1 LGRRSEE
8 EGPTARQ
15 AAFQRQVF
23 VFWLSSRNEALASLR
38 PEVAWHGSTG
48 RLELVLDVQG
58 LKERV
63 LPTMETT
70 RWKVLFIDDDEAIRK
85 VMSIDLTDAG
95 YEVFLAA
102 DGESGIHL
110 LKQERCQIVI
120 TDIRMPGIDGIEVV
134 RRIKADDPDIEV
146 IVVTGHGDMHLAI
159 KALQL
164 DASDF
169 IAKPIDHEALEVA
182 LKRAKER
189 HKTRRELREYTALL
203 EEKWMETSEKLAE
216 TYNFQKNLI
225 ESSIDGIM
233 ACDQQGTIITF
244 NRSLEKMLGYPK
256 ENVLGTMRLDQFFPP
271 GQATKIKEALY
282 SEKYEGRGRL
292 SVYETFLV
300 ATNGAEIPV
309 QLSATVLFDGGREIG
324 LVAFFRDL
332 RDIRRLE
339 QQFAD
344 QARLLHQDKMISLGK
359 LAGSVVHE
367 INNPL
372 TGILNYIGLMMKILN
387 KGSLTS
393 EHIQRFQKYLALVE
407 SETSRCSKIVTN
419 LLHFSRKSKPELSEV
434 NVNELVVKCVELSQ
448 HKLTLQN
455 IAVQTR
461 LDPNL
466 PHITADASQIQQCI
480 INIIFN
486 AMDAMPAGGTLTIE
500 TLPQRDRSG
509 IELRLKD
516 TGCGIAREDMP
527 RIFEPFFTTK
537 KEGKGVG
544 LGLSTVYGII
554 DRHRGA
560 ISIDSEVGKG
570 TTCTIKLPLRAPGV
584 QDARV

>member
-1 LGRRSEE
+1 
-8 EGPTARQ
+8 
-15 AAFQRQVF
+15 
-23 VFWLSSRNEALASLR
+23 
-38 PEVAWHGSTG
+38 
-48 RLELVLDVQG
+48 
-58 LKERV
+58 
-63 LPTMETT
+63 MEPKD
-70 RWKVLFIDDDEAIRK
+70 WKVLFIDDDESIRK
-85 VMSIDLTDAG
+85 VTSIDLTDAG
-95 YEVFLAA
+95 YQVFTAA
-102 DGESGIHL
+102 DGESGIDL
-110 LKQERCQIVI
+110 LKDHPCQIVI

-134 RRIKADDPDIEV
+134 RRIKANDRDIEV
-146 IVVTGHGDMHLAI
+146 IVVTGHGDMQLAV

-169 IAKPIDHEALEVA
+169 ITKPIDHEALEIA

-189 HKTRRELREYTALL
+189 HTTRRELRDYTALL

-216 TYNFQKNLI
+216 TYNFQRNLI

-233 ACDQQGTIITF
+233 ACDQRGIVITF
-244 NRSLEKMLGYPK
+244 NKSLERMLGYSK
-256 ENVLGTMRLDQFFPP
+256 NDVLGTMSLDQFFPP
-271 GQATKIKEALY
+271 GQATKIKGALH
-282 SEKYEGRGRL
+282 SEKYEGKGKL
-292 SVYETFLV
+292 SVYETYLV
-300 ATNGAEIPV
+300 ARNGTEIPV

-372 TGILNYIGLMMKILN
+372 TGILNYIGLMIKILS
-387 KGSLTS
+387 KGELTS
-393 EHIQRFQKYLALVE
+393 EHRQKFQRYLALME
-407 SETSRCSKIVTN
+407 SETSRCSKIATN

-434 NVNELVVKCVELSQ
+434 NVNELVLKCIELGQ

-455 IAVQTR
+455 IVVQTR

-466 PHITADASQIQQCI
+466 PRITADASQIQQCI

-486 AMDAMPAGGTLTIE
+486 SMDAMPAGGTLMIE
-500 TLPQRDRSG
+500 SLRQPDRRG

-516 TGCGIAREDMP
+516 TGCGIAKEDLP

-570 TTCTIKLPLRAPGV
+570 TTCTIKLPLRAPGLKDV
-584 QDARV
+584 RL

>member
-1 LGRRSEE
+1 
-8 EGPTARQ
+8 
-15 AAFQRQVF
+15 
-23 VFWLSSRNEALASLR
+23 
-38 PEVAWHGSTG
+38 
-48 RLELVLDVQG
+48 
-58 LKERV
+58 
-63 LPTMETT
+63 MEPKD
-70 RWKVLFIDDDEAIRK
+70 WKVLFIDDDESIRK
-85 VMSIDLTDAG
+85 VISIDLTDAG
-95 YEVFLAA
+95 YQVFTAA
-102 DGESGIHL
+102 DGESGIDL
-110 LKQERCQIVI
+110 LKDQPCQIVI

-146 IVVTGHGDMHLAI
+146 IVVTGHGDMQLAV

-169 IAKPIDHEALEVA
+169 ITKPIDHEALEVA

-189 HKTRRELREYTALL
+189 HTTRRELRDYTALL

-216 TYNFQKNLI
+216 TYNFQRNLI

-233 ACDQQGTIITF
+233 ACDQRGIVITF
-244 NRSLEKMLGYPK
+244 NKSLESMLGHSK
-256 ENVLGTMRLDQFFPP
+256 KDVLGTMFLDQFFPP

-282 SEKYEGRGRL
+282 SEKYEGKGKL
-292 SVYETFLV
+292 SVYETCLV
-300 ATNGAEIPV
+300 ARNGTEIPV
-309 QLSATVLFDGGREIG
+309 QLSATALFDGGREIG

-372 TGILNYIGLMMKILN
+372 TGILNYIGLMIKILS
-387 KGSLTS
+387 KGELTS
-393 EHIQRFQKYLALVE
+393 EHIQKFQKYLALME
-407 SETSRCSKIVTN
+407 SETTRCSKIVTN
-419 LLHFSRKSKPELSEV
+419 LLHFSRKAKPELSEV
-434 NVNELVVKCVELSQ
+434 NVNELVVKCIELSQ

-466 PHITADASQIQQCI
+466 PRITADASQIQQCI

-486 AMDAMPAGGTLTIE
+486 AMDAMPAGGTLIIE
-500 TLPQRDRSG
+500 SLRQPDRRG

-516 TGCGIAREDMP
+516 TGCGIAKEDMP

-537 KEGKGVG
+537 QEGKGVG

-560 ISIDSEVGKG
+560 ITIESDVGKG
-570 TTCTIKLPLRAPGV
+570 TTCTIKLPLRAPGLQEV
-584 QDARV
+584 RV